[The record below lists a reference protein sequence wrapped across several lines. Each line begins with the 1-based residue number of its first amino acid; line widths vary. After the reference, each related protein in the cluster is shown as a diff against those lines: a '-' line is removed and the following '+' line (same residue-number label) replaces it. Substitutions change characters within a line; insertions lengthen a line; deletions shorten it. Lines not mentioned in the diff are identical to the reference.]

1 MASVWAGFQWEPPR
15 STPLNGQ
22 HSPLTPLPTP
32 TAPPHVLVIITRAEA
47 GGAQVHVRDLVL
59 GLADRFSIT
68 VAVGDD
74 GFLVEAL
81 RAGGVDVRVVPALQR
96 EIAPKADR
104 AALADL
110 RALIRSVRPALV
122 HTHSSKAGILGRLAA
137 RLEGVPALHTAHAWS
152 FSDGIDWRRKAMTVP
167 VEALVGRVTDRFVV
181 VSEADREVG
190 TRWRVARPAQV
201 RVVHNGVSDT
211 PLRAEPGATGP
222 PRLTMVARL
231 AAPKQPVLL
240 LEAFAAVGGDAH
252 LDLVGDGPDRATVEA
267 AVARLGLSQRV
278 TLLGNRRDVPDLLA
292 RSQVFALIS
301 RQEGFPLAIL
311 EAMRAGLPVIAS
323 DVGGVSEAVSDG
335 VTGLLVP
342 RDDRGAL
349 TAALQRLLGCPVTRR
364 EMGRAGRAAFEAR
377 FTLSRMLDATA
388 AVYGEL
394 VPPPLPPA
402 RCAP

>member
-1 MASVWAGFQWEPPR
+1 
-15 STPLNGQ
+15 
-22 HSPLTPLPTP
+22 
-32 TAPPHVLVIITRAEA
+32 VLVVITRAEA

-59 GLADRFSIT
+59 GLADRFTIT
-68 VAVGDD
+68 VAVGED

-110 RALIRSVRPALV
+110 RALIRAVKPDLV

-152 FSDGIDWRRKAMTVP
+152 FSDGIAWRRKAVTVP

-201 RVVHNGVSDT
+201 RVVHNGVADSA
-211 PLRAEPGATGP
+211 LRADPGAAGP

-240 LEAFAAVGGDAH
+240 LEAFAAVGGDAR
-252 LDLVGDGPDRATVEA
+252 LDLVGDGPDRPAVEA
-267 AVARLGLSQRV
+267 AVARLGLGDRV
-278 TLLGNRRDVPDLLA
+278 TLLGNRRDVPALLA

-323 DVGGVSEAVSDG
+323 DVGGVSEAVEPG
-335 VTGLLVP
+335 RTGLLVP
-342 RDDRGAL
+342 RDDRAAL
-349 TAALQRLLGCPVTRR
+349 TDALRRLLGDPDARR
-364 EMGRAGRAAFEAR
+364 EMGGAGRAAFEAR
-377 FTLSRMLDATA
+377 FTLCRMLDATA
-388 AVYGEL
+388 AVYSEL
-394 VPPPLPPA
+394 IPA
-402 RCAP
+402 SSPAPRPSP